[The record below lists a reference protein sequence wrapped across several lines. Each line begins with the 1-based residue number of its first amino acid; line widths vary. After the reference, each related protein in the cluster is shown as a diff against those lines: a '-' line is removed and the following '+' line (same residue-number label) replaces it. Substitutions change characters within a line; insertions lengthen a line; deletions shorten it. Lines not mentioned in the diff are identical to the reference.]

1 MAHILAVDDE
11 PAILELLEMNLT
23 LAGHTCA
30 LAKDAREALHCLGAE
45 RFDIALLD
53 VMLPGRDGF
62 SISKAF
68 IDRGI
73 PVIFLTARTSVQD
86 RVKGLR
92 IGADDYIIKPFEPAE
107 LLARVDALLRRAG
120 KCQEDY
126 VTPEGITVSF
136 ARRQVWRD
144 GEIIEL
150 TMQEFDLLCA
160 LIRNRN
166 IALSREQLL
175 QSAWG
180 YDYFGETRTV
190 DVHIQRLRK
199 KLGLSS
205 IETVF
210 KFGYRYNGRESEM
223 S

>member
-11 PAILELLEMNLT
+11 PAILELLEMNLS

-30 LAKDAREALHCLGAE
+30 LAGGAREALLLLSAE

-62 SISKAF
+62 SLSQAF

-73 PVIFLTARTSVQD
+73 PVIFLTARTAVQD

-92 IGADDYIIKPFEPAE
+92 LGADDYIIKPFEPAE
-107 LLARVDALLRRAG
+107 LLARVDALLRRTG
-120 KCQEDY
+120 RTQEDY
-126 VTPEGITVSF
+126 TTPEGITVSF
-136 ARRQVWRD
+136 ARRQVWR
-144 GEIIEL
+144 GEKAIEL
-150 TMQEFDLLCA
+150 TVQEFDLLCA

-210 KFGYRYNGRESEM
+210 KFGYRFNAKDGETI
-223 S
+223 